1 MRLAIAAIGRLR
13 GGPEL
18 DLINDYSARIRA
30 AGRAL
35 GVTGF
40 EIRELEAPKG
50 LSGARRRERESALLD
65 RSAGPSAR
73 RVVLDERGENIAS
86 EALAGKIARWRDD
99 GAGEIVFMIGGA
111 EGHDTSLAAKA
122 DLVVAFGKATFPHML
137 VRAMLVE
144 QIYRAMT
151 ILAGHP
157 YHRG

>member
-1 MRLAIAAIGRLR
+1 MRLVIAAIGRLR

-30 AGRAL
+30 AGRPL
-35 GVTGF
+35 GVTSF

-50 LSGARRRERESALLD
+50 LSGAKRQERESALLD
-65 RSAGPSAR
+65 QSASPSAK
-73 RVVLDERGENIAS
+73 RVVLDEHGENIAS
-86 EALAGKIARWRDD
+86 EALAGQIARWRDN

-111 EGHDTSLAAKA
+111 DGHDRSLAAKA
-122 DLVVAFGKATFPHML
+122 DLVIAFGKATFPHML